1 MNAKQTM
8 RQGRRPPLK
17 HCLLSMAA
25 LLLAALAALLPHSAP
40 AGEPMRIRLIV
51 DGETLPAV
59 LEDNPA
65 GRDFLSMLPLT
76 LTVKDYNGTEK
87 IGNPPR
93 EIATEGMPDSIEPS
107 AGRSD
112 VLCPVGQHRHL
123 LPGVSPVQRAG
134 PFRAHH
140 FGHRKAGCH
149 ARRLFDCLRAGGIKN
164 PTWLLKT
171 HTGITWTVCR
181 HSPHLKRNTHADHD
195 IA

>member
-8 RQGRRPPLK
+8 RQGRRLPLK
-17 HCLLSMAA
+17 HCLLPMAS
-25 LLLAALAALLPHSAP
+25 LLLTALAALLPHSAP

-93 EIATEGMPDSIEPS
+93 VISTEDMPDSIEPS
-107 AGRSD
+107 AGDLTFYAPWGNIAIFYREFRLSRGLVRFGRITSGIEKLAAMRGD
-112 VLCPVGQHRHL
+112 F
-123 LPGVSPVQRAG
+123 SIAFERAE
-134 PFRAHH
+134 
-140 FGHRKAGCH
+140 
-149 ARRLFDCLRAGGIKN
+149 
-164 PTWLLKT
+164 
-171 HTGITWTVCR
+171 
-181 HSPHLKRNTHADHD
+181 
-195 IA
+195 